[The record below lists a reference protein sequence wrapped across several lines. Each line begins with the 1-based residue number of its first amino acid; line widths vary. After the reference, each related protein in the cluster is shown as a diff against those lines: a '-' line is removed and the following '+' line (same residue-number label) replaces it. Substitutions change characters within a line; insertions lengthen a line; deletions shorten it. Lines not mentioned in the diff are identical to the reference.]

1 MGLNKSI
8 SQRIVY
14 VGKGLIDCTAGCSH
28 LKRVDFNEKRGDMK
42 NKGALHEAPQFLE
55 TYNISD
61 HNCIGMSFNGSK
73 LVLRMRP
80 ENRSFKD
87 RVNELSGENVDLCF
101 QCGACSS
108 GCPMTQEM
116 DYLPSKVI
124 RMVQLGLEEAL
135 DSKTIWVCTTCF
147 NCEVRCPRGID
158 IANVMEALRQLVLR
172 KKYNRVSLD
181 DLSPEELRELPQVA
195 IVSNQRK
202 LTA

>member
-1 MGLNKSI
+1 M
-8 SQRIVY
+8 
-14 VGKGLIDCTAGCSH
+14 
-28 LKRVDFNEKRGDMK
+28 
-42 NKGALHEAPQFLE
+42 
-55 TYNISD
+55 
-61 HNCIGMSFNGSK
+61 
-73 LVLRMRP
+73 VLRMEP
-80 ENRSFKD
+80 GNKQFKD
-87 RVNELSGENVDLCF
+87 RVTELSGENVDLCF

-116 DYLPSKVI
+116 DYLPSKII

-135 DSKTIWVCTTCF
+135 ESNTIWVCTTCF

-172 KKYNRVSLD
+172 NKYDRVNLD
-181 DLSPEELRELPQVA
+181 ELSSEELRELPQIA

>member
-1 MGLNKSI
+1 ML
-8 SQRIVY
+8 
-14 VGKGLIDCTAGCSH
+14 
-28 LKRVDFNEKRGDMK
+28 
-42 NKGALHEAPQFLE
+42 
-55 TYNISD
+55 
-61 HNCIGMSFNGSK
+61 SFK
-73 LVLRMRP
+73 P
-80 ENRSFKD
+80 ENRAFRDK
-87 RVNELSGENVDLCF
+87 VKELSGEKIDLCF

-124 RMVQLGLEEAL
+124 RMIQLGLEEAL

-158 IANVMEALRQLVLR
+158 IANVMEALRTMVLR
-172 KKYNRVSLD
+172 KKYNRVNLE
-181 DLSPEELRELPQVA
+181 DLTAEELRELPQIA

>member
-1 MGLNKSI
+1 
-8 SQRIVY
+8 
-14 VGKGLIDCTAGCSH
+14 
-28 LKRVDFNEKRGDMK
+28 
-42 NKGALHEAPQFLE
+42 
-55 TYNISD
+55 
-61 HNCIGMSFNGSK
+61 
-73 LVLRMRP
+73 MRP
-80 ENRSFKD
+80 ENKSFKD
-87 RVNELSGENVDLCF
+87 RVKELSGENVDLCF

-124 RMVQLGLEEAL
+124 RMAQLGLEEAL
-135 DSKTIWVCTTCF
+135 ESKTIWVCTTCF

-158 IANVMEALRQLVLR
+158 IANVMEALRQMVLR

>member
-1 MGLNKSI
+1 
-8 SQRIVY
+8 
-14 VGKGLIDCTAGCSH
+14 
-28 LKRVDFNEKRGDMK
+28 
-42 NKGALHEAPQFLE
+42 
-55 TYNISD
+55 
-61 HNCIGMSFNGSK
+61 MSFNRSK
-73 LVLRMRP
+73 LILRMRP
-80 ENRSFKD
+80 ENKSFKD
-87 RVNELSGENVDLCF
+87 RVKELSGENVDLCF

-124 RMVQLGLEEAL
+124 RMAQLGLEEAL
-135 DSKTIWVCTTCF
+135 ESKTIWVCTTCF

-158 IANVMEALRQLVLR
+158 IANVMEALRQMVLR

-181 DLSPEELRELPQVA
+181 DLSPEELRELPQLA

>member
-1 MGLNKSI
+1 
-8 SQRIVY
+8 
-14 VGKGLIDCTAGCSH
+14 
-28 LKRVDFNEKRGDMK
+28 
-42 NKGALHEAPQFLE
+42 
-55 TYNISD
+55 
-61 HNCIGMSFNGSK
+61 MSFNRSK
-73 LVLRMRP
+73 LILRMRP
-80 ENRSFKD
+80 ENKSFKD
-87 RVNELSGENVDLCF
+87 RVKELSGENVDLCF

-124 RMVQLGLEEAL
+124 RMAQLGLDEAL
-135 DSKTIWVCTTCF
+135 ESKTIWVCTTCF

-158 IANVMEALRQLVLR
+158 IANVMEALRQMVLR

>member
-1 MGLNKSI
+1 MIL
-8 SQRIVY
+8 
-14 VGKGLIDCTAGCSH
+14 C
-28 LKRVDFNEKRGDMK
+28 
-42 NKGALHEAPQFLE
+42 
-55 TYNISD
+55 
-61 HNCIGMSFNGSK
+61 
-73 LVLRMRP
+73 MRP
-80 ENRSFKD
+80 ENKSFKN
-87 RVNELSGENVDLCF
+87 RVKELSGENVDLCF

-135 DSKTIWVCTTCF
+135 ESKTIWVCTTCF

-158 IANVMEALRQLVLR
+158 IANVMEALRQMVLR

-181 DLSPEELRELPQVA
+181 DLSPEELRELPLVA

>member
-1 MGLNKSI
+1 ML
-8 SQRIVY
+8 
-14 VGKGLIDCTAGCSH
+14 
-28 LKRVDFNEKRGDMK
+28 
-42 NKGALHEAPQFLE
+42 
-55 TYNISD
+55 
-61 HNCIGMSFNGSK
+61 SFK
-73 LVLRMRP
+73 P
-80 ENRSFKD
+80 ENRVFREK
-87 RVNELSGENVDLCF
+87 VKELSGENIDLCF

-124 RMVQLGLEEAL
+124 RMTQLGLEEAL

-158 IANVMEALRQLVLR
+158 IANVMEALRTMVLR
-172 KKYNRVSLD
+172 KKYNRVNLE
-181 DLSPEELRELPQVA
+181 DLTAEELRELPQIA

>member
-1 MGLNKSI
+1 ML
-8 SQRIVY
+8 
-14 VGKGLIDCTAGCSH
+14 
-28 LKRVDFNEKRGDMK
+28 
-42 NKGALHEAPQFLE
+42 
-55 TYNISD
+55 
-61 HNCIGMSFNGSK
+61 SFK
-73 LVLRMRP
+73 P
-80 ENRSFKD
+80 ENRAFRDK
-87 RVNELSGENVDLCF
+87 VKELSGEKIDLCF

-124 RMVQLGLEEAL
+124 RMTQLGLEEAL

-158 IANVMEALRQLVLR
+158 IANVMEALRTMVLR
-172 KKYNRVSLD
+172 KKYNRVNLE
-181 DLSPEELRELPQVA
+181 DLTAEELRELPQIA

>member
-1 MGLNKSI
+1 
-8 SQRIVY
+8 
-14 VGKGLIDCTAGCSH
+14 
-28 LKRVDFNEKRGDMK
+28 
-42 NKGALHEAPQFLE
+42 
-55 TYNISD
+55 
-61 HNCIGMSFNGSK
+61 MSFNRSK
-73 LVLRMRP
+73 LILRMRP
-80 ENRSFKD
+80 ENKSFKD
-87 RVNELSGENVDLCF
+87 RVKELSGENVDLCF

-124 RMVQLGLEEAL
+124 RMAQLGLEEAL
-135 DSKTIWVCTTCF
+135 ESKTIWVCTTCF

-158 IANVMEALRQLVLR
+158 IANVMEALRQIVLR

-181 DLSPEELRELPQVA
+181 DLSPEELRELPQLA